1 MTIFGTGVDV
11 TERLAHHHI
20 ESAPAPRKR
29 GGLFGR
35 TRVRLSAV
43 IVLAIAA
50 GVVAWVLVGRGSTSP
65 STTAGPVAKAI
76 QPVALSAS
84 GLRTFAQAVDQPI
97 YWTGPKAG
105 YMYELTRTTAG
116 RVYVRYLPAG
126 VKAGVTG
133 SDYLIVATYPYP
145 GALSALKAVSHG
157 AQITIPGGG
166 VAVIDKKYSK
176 SVHLAFPGVAYQVEV
191 YDPSPAVA
199 RTVAISGDV
208 RPVG

>member
-1 MTIFGTGVDV
+1 MTSLEQRRV
-11 TERLAHHHI
+11 EMHEQPASHI

-29 GGLFGR
+29 GGVLGR
-35 TRVRLSAV
+35 TRVRLGAV

-50 GVVAWVLVGRGSTSP
+50 GVIAWVLVGRGSSSP
-65 STTAGPVAKAI
+65 GTAGPVAQPI

-84 GLRTFAQAVDQPI
+84 GLRTLARGVAQPI
-97 YWTGPKAG
+97 YWAGPKQG

-126 VKAGVTG
+126 VKAGVSG
-133 SDYLIVATYPYP
+133 SSYLIVATYPYP
-145 GALSALKAVSHG
+145 NALSALKAVSHG

-166 VAVIDKKYSK
+166 VAVVDQKYAK
-176 SVHLAFPGVAYQVEV
+176 SVHMAYPGVAYQIEV

-199 RTVAISGDV
+199 RSVAVSGDV
-208 RPVG
+208 SPVH